1 MIQIT
6 RVQVGER
13 TGHRIIADPKTPQA
27 VEQLAVA
34 HAARV
39 GQHNRQHS
47 QATLRPIVGEQA
59 AEEEHFII
67 RMSKQKHHIRVLV
80 SGLPY
85 LHPAGELAF
94 AQHEYFFDA
103 EMFAVI
109 VFRHQTDALFSIQR
123 IILMDKLSALVT
135 CYFTA

>member
-1 MIQIT
+1 M
-6 RVQVGER
+6 
-13 TGHRIIADPKTPQA
+13 
-27 VEQLAVA
+27 A

-39 GQHNRQHS
+39 GQHDRQHS
-47 QATLRPIVGEQA
+47 QAALRPIVGEQA
-59 AEEEHFII
+59 AEEQHFII

-85 LHPAGELAF
+85 LHPAGKIAF
-94 AQHEYFFDA
+94 AQHEHFLDT

-109 VFRHQTDALFSIQR
+109 VFGHQTDALLSIQR

-135 CYFTA
+135 CYFTAGIAV